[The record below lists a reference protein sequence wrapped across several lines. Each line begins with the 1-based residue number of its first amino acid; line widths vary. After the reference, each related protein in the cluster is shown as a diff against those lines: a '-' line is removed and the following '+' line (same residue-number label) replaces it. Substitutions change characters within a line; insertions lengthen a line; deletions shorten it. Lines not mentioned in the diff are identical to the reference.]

1 MLLCACAA
9 VCVDVYVYVCLCV
22 YLWLCICDCVI
33 VGMFVFASVCNASV
47 CSFACIKLNEC
58 NTSHHSPCEFYF
70 MCWYCNCFGSFFTLF
85 YLSCLQKFFFR
96 FFLHFVLSTGAG
108 RGGGLYSSGAERW
121 PWDNEDAEISSDN
134 RITTTA
140 VTRWSACHWS
150 NMIKCSYEHMT
161 RFLRSASYAKDQI

>member
-1 MLLCACAA
+1 M
-9 VCVDVYVYVCLCV
+9 CVFVIV
-22 YLWLCICDCVI
+22 YLWLCNCGYVRVCICVYCEWLLI
-33 VGMFVFASVCNASV
+33 S
-47 CSFACIKLNEC
+47 CIKLNEC

-108 RGGGLYSSGAERW
+108 RGRGLYSSGAEKW

-150 NMIKCSYEHMT
+150 NMIKWSNNQMI
-161 RFLRSASYAKDQI
+161 RFLLIIRQAYEQMIIFLLITG